1 MPFFKK
7 KIMQKDLSSM
17 SMDEL
22 LFFAD
27 TTDSPQEIYA
37 ALLQAERLAPED
49 INVQRRLLMN
59 GRLHE
64 RDAKKMDFSV
74 IKCYLLHAFEHPEDH
89 SEAQLKQMTRELFDE
104 ERLQT
109 CLRLSKEPARFLQ
122 TYLEDLSREYMRVFV
137 APDNTHIPRVFGLS
151 FKGSLSKYLAK
162 PAKDIIHNILS
173 SPYMNVEEARLLS
186 RAFYRAFYDHAH
198 GEVRE
203 LDSLLG
209 AQLRQALQEE
219 DA

>member
-1 MPFFKK
+1 MPFFSKK
-7 KIMQKDLSSM
+7 TASRDLSRLPLE
-17 SMDEL
+17 EL

-27 TTDSPQEIYA
+27 TQGDPPAVYE
-37 ALLQAERLAPED
+37 ALLQAERIAPDD
-49 INVQRRLLMN
+49 INVQRRLLLH

-74 IKCYLLHAFEHPEDH
+74 IKSYLLHAFEHPEDH
-89 SEAQLKQMTRELFDE
+89 SEAQLRQMTRELFDD
-104 ERLQT
+104 ERLKT
-109 CLRLSKEPARFLQ
+109 CLRLSKDPAHFLKN
-122 TYLEDLSREYMRVFV
+122 YLEDLSRDYMRIFV

-151 FKGSLSKYLAK
+151 FKGNLSKYLAR

-173 SPYMNVEEARLLS
+173 SPYLSVEEARLLS
-186 RAFYRAFYDHAH
+186 RAFYRAFYDHAQ
-198 GEVRE
+198 GEVQE